1 MSLSLA
7 TGFDARQRP
16 VPLREISGLNGAL
29 TPVKATCELE
39 AQSLAMFSNS
49 GRPAMTAADVHSA
62 SSTAA
67 SATKQTKL
75 HLGALTALVI
85 GSMVGSGVFS
95 LPQNMA
101 AGAGPL
107 AIMIGWAIT
116 AVGMLALVFVYQ
128 SLATRKSDLDAGPY
142 AYAKAGFGPFI
153 GFNSAWGYWISAWV
167 GNVSYAVVVFSALSY
182 FFPAF
187 GDGNTWQAV
196 LGASVLLWVIHFLI
210 LAGVRQA
217 AIVNLVVTVAKI
229 APIVLFAGIVA
240 VAFKVDVFNSDFTGL
255 GNADL
260 GSIMNQVKSTM
271 LVTLWV
277 FIGIEGASV
286 FSARA
291 ERRKD
296 IATAT
301 VLGFFT
307 CLALYALVSLLSLG
321 ILNQPELAALKNP
334 SMAGVLEAVVGPWGA
349 VLINLA
355 LVVSVIG
362 AFLSWTLLA
371 AEVPHVA
378 GRDGTMPTFFG
389 RENAR
394 GVPSTSLLITNLLV
408 QAFLVIT
415 LFAQSTYQALF
426 FIASAAILVP
436 YIFSGAYAAK
446 LAITGEGYREG
457 EYRTLP
463 MLIGL
468 LATIYGLWLV
478 YAAGL
483 SYLFMCA
490 ILYAP
495 GIVFFVWARKEK
507 GERIFHPVEA
517 VLAAALVA
525 VGLYAAYAMWTGAVS
540 AL

>member
-1 MSLSLA
+1 MAA
-7 TGFDARQRP
+7 TD
-16 VPLREISGLNGAL
+16 IS
-29 TPVKATCELE
+29 T
-39 AQSLAMFSNS
+39 
-49 GRPAMTAADVHSA
+49 
-62 SSTAA
+62 
-67 SATKQTKL
+67 SATPIPVASGNKL
-75 HLGALTALVI
+75 RLGALTALVI

-107 AIMIGWAIT
+107 AIIIGWGIT

-128 SLATRKSDLDAGPY
+128 SLATRKPDLDAGPY
-142 AYAKAGFGPFI
+142 AYAKAGFGPFV

-167 GNVSYAVVVFSALSY
+167 GNVSYAVIVFSALSY
-182 FFPAF
+182 FFPSF

-196 LGASVLLWVIHFLI
+196 LGASVLLWAIHLLI
-210 LAGVRQA
+210 MAGVRQA
-217 AIVNLVVTVAKI
+217 AIVNLIVTVAKI
-229 APIVLFAGIVA
+229 APIVLFVGIVA
-240 VAFKVDVFNSDFTGL
+240 VAFKVDVWSLDFTGL
-255 GNADL
+255 GNASL
-260 GSIMNQVKSTM
+260 GSIMDQVKSTM

-301 VLGFFT
+301 VLGFLT

-321 ILNQPELAALKNP
+321 ILSQPELAALKNP

-349 VLINLA
+349 ILINLA
-355 LVVSVIG
+355 LVVSVVG
-362 AFLSWTLLA
+362 AFLAWTLLA
-371 AEVPHVA
+371 AEIPHVA
-378 GRDGTMPTFFG
+378 GKDGTMPKFFG
-389 RENAR
+389 HENAR
-394 GVPSTSLLITNLLV
+394 GVPSTSLVITNLLV
-408 QAFLVIT
+408 QAFLVVT

-426 FIASAAILVP
+426 YIASAAILVP

-446 LAITGEGYREG
+446 LAITGEGYGAAESRNG
-457 EYRTLP
+457 ALV
-463 MLIGL
+463 IGL
-468 LATIYGLWLV
+468 VATVYGLWLV

-495 GIVFFVWARKEK
+495 GVAFYVWARRENR
-507 GERIFHPVEA
+507 ERIFHPVEA
-517 VLAAALVA
+517 GLAAALVA
-525 VGLYAAYAMWTGAVS
+525 VGLYAAYQMWTGAVS